1 MFSLLVSETFQKLN
15 IVMVAEGHI
24 AAASLR
30 VRLIADINLG
40 ITQYYQVLPSNVH
53 FPLVDSGLY
62 LMHGWLCWVAR

>member
-1 MFSLLVSETFQKLN
+1 
-15 IVMVAEGHI
+15 MVAEGHI